1 MLSGFRWWAPKS
13 RGPWCTAPLAP
24 PVWPPLL
31 LNAVYICHFKI
42 CHAERVCVCV
52 CPRFGTTR
60 PIFPFSKINVALQL
74 TKLWLK
80 KVTTTTSLLH
90 QFFCACYLWTW
101 LVFLLRRSDMLRTSG
116 FMDDVVFAHKPR
128 RLDVAAQLRRS
139 SHAAL
144 GLAINGA

>member
-90 QFFCACYLWTW
+90 QFFVRATYGRGSSSSCGVAICYVLPVLWMTSYLHISQGDLTSPPSWGAAHTKPWAW
-101 LVFLLRRSDMLRTSG
+101 L
-116 FMDDVVFAHKPR
+116 
-128 RLDVAAQLRRS
+128 
-139 SHAAL
+139 
-144 GLAINGA
+144 